1 MRQATERRL
10 TNVVGE
16 AHGFAD
22 LDEFRGGILPLVRQL
37 VSCDV
42 ASYNEV
48 DDDPSRM
55 WGFADPAMPPDAPM
69 RWARLAH
76 EHPVLAYV
84 RRTADGR
91 PRRISDFL
99 DRDAFHATA
108 LYRDFYRTVGV
119 EAQVSFTLPSRPPIV
134 VGIALNRGDG
144 DFSDEECRLLGMAR
158 PHLIQAYRTAELSS
172 ARAATLA
179 ALERGLDAVGNPL
192 LVADAHGRITFATV
206 AARRLLRDAL
216 GEDAGAER
224 LPRQLTDALA
234 RRRARGAAVT
244 EPLLLGS
251 RDGLV
256 LTVRVLPGADG
267 DGTSI
272 LLLEPGTGGM
282 TLAALRGLG
291 LTAREA
297 EALRWIALGR
307 SGREAARLMSISPRT
322 VEKHLQHVHAK
333 LGVSSS
339 SQAAATA
346 WAAVGVR
353 YPREDGTGAGTA
365 AGD

>member
-1 MRQATERRL
+1 
-10 TNVVGE
+10 
-16 AHGFAD
+16 
-22 LDEFRGGILPLVRQL
+22 
-37 VSCDV
+37 
-42 ASYNEV
+42 
-48 DDDPSRM
+48 
-55 WGFADPAMPPDAPM
+55 
-69 RWARLAH
+69 
-76 EHPVLAYV
+76 
-84 RRTADGR
+84 
-91 PRRISDFL
+91 
-99 DRDAFHATA
+99 
-108 LYRDFYRTVGV
+108 
-119 EAQVSFTLPSRPPIV
+119 
-134 VGIALNRGDG
+134 
-144 DFSDEECRLLGMAR
+144 MAR
-158 PHLIQAYRTAELSS
+158 PHLIQAYRTAELNS

-179 ALERGLDAVGNPL
+179 ALERGLDAVGTPL
-192 LVADAHGRITFATV
+192 LVADARGRITFATV
-206 AARRLLRDAL
+206 TARRLLRDAL
-216 GEDAGAER
+216 GEEGGAAER
-224 LPRQLTDALA
+224 LPRQLADALA
-234 RRRARGAAVT
+234 RRRARGATVP

-307 SGREAARLMSISPRT
+307 SGREAAQLMSISPRT

-333 LGVSSS
+333 LGVASS